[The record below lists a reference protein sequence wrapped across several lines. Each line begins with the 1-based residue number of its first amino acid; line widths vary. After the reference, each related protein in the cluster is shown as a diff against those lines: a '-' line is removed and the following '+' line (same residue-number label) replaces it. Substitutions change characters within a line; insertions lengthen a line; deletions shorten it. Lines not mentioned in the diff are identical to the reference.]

1 MKNIVTEDT
10 ARTIV
15 QGDKEET
22 LVVKF
27 RDEIID
33 AKGKKAGSASNR
45 AATNS
50 FVAAKLAKVW
60 SSHNLPTCLKSTKF
74 LPDLQI
80 KAHEPIPVVFKV
92 INHDTDKPPF
102 HEIVLFHR
110 QDDSLKPTTEN
121 EIIKNE
127 WATKQDLYEMR
138 RQVLKSNVIAK
149 DVFARRQYRLD
160 ELNLQFGR
168 VDNSIVLCTMLTLD
182 DCVLY
187 DTVHDMKIDLN
198 TVAKKKTA
206 DEIYETFLEQF
217 TS

>member
-10 ARTIV
+10 ARIIV
-15 QGDKEET
+15 QGDKEEI

-50 FVAAKLAKVW
+50 QVAAKLAKVW
-60 SSHNLPTCLKSTKF
+60 SSHNLPTCLKSTKS
-74 LPDLQI
+74 LPNLQI

-92 INHDTDKPPF
+92 INHETEKPPF
-102 HEIVLFHR
+102 HEIELFHK
-110 QDDSLKPTTEN
+110 QDDTLKPTSKD
-121 EIIKNE
+121 EIVKND
-127 WATKQDLYEMR
+127 WVSKQDLYEMH
-138 RQVLKSNVIAK
+138 RQVLKANVIAK
-149 DVFARRQYRLD
+149 DVFARRRFRLD
-160 ELNLQFGR
+160 EINLQFGR
-168 VDNSIVLCTMLTLD
+168 VDNSLVLCTMLTLD

-187 DTVHDMKIDLN
+187 DTVHDVKIDLN
-198 TVAKKKTA
+198 TVARKKSA
-206 DEIYETFLEQF
+206 DEIYETFIKQF